1 MRKVSIALLVR
12 IAVVLALL
20 AGLIGVTAAPAG
32 AVTAGFAVTVTPAS
46 AGRTA
51 VYDITFV
58 SAVALANTDTVTIT
72 FPTGTTIPAG
82 GVGTSVLIGTAAF
95 GANPAATTLVGT
107 TGLRTMVITCPAGM
121 DAGVLDGNVSGGVD
135 ANIIDPAWPIN
146 IRFLAA
152 AGIVNPVTPSGA
164 NPAGVNTTHQLTA
177 VTSTDLAGA
186 LSAAY
191 AIAGFGVTVF
201 PNLVGGATSGY
212 TIVHQVGQIGAATYL
227 PGTSTLTF
235 TFPSGIT
242 LPATI
247 SRNTVT
253 LIHSGV
259 GADIGYP
266 PTDPVVDTINRTVQV
281 TIPATRLD
289 GTTAYT
295 APAANETIT
304 TTFSQS
310 AGIVNPK
317 TATSA
322 AGRVTTM
329 TVAGSYNGGTEAAA
343 TSVNLTY
350 IRQLVRSPTS
360 GARGSTTTLTGQG
373 YQASSGI
380 NFTLLGV
387 NVGSTSSDTNGT
399 FTATVAANV
408 PPFAAGA
415 NAITATDGYGG
426 AVAATFT
433 LNPSIVLSS
442 ASGSAGSTVTI
453 TPRDFP
459 ANATFNVN
467 SVTIGGLGGGANA
480 VQTAPVPSTGAAF
493 VYTLPPIVPLG
504 AQTIIVT
511 DSVNTTTTTATF
523 TVTGRPVTLSPNT
536 TSSGASVTLQG
547 SGFTAGSGVYNVPI
561 GSGIPANAITLQAV
575 LWNTG
580 VGTIPGNIP
589 TDANGNF
596 VVSLPVGGTGLAAI
610 ENLTPGVPLTV
621 LVADNSGLQGT
632 TTFTL
637 KQEAITTSPATS
649 GRGTSVVVQGTNF
662 RVNGQATV
670 NYVTAA
676 GAVLGTTTASTDG
689 GGSFTASLTVPLAAG
704 VGATNTITATD
715 TTNANIT
722 ASATHSLPPSA
733 VTANPTTVSA
743 GSTMTVAGTG
753 FPAYSAVAVLTIGGV
768 NALPIP
774 APSTD
779 ASGNF
784 SVSVLVPAVNTGAQP
799 LAVTAGNTTAS
810 AAVTVV
816 TAAQTPST
824 QLAPLITAGNLVRV
838 WGFDAATQGWD
849 LYDPAVPAQSDLT
862 VLTRGQG
869 YWLNVNTATSIVI
882 NGFTYNLVAGWNLIG
897 WQG

>member
-20 AGLIGVTAAPAG
+20 AGLIGVTAVPAG
-32 AVTAGFAVTVTPAS
+32 AVTAGFAVTVTPAQS
-46 AGRTA
+46 GRTA

-58 SAVALANTDTVTIT
+58 SAAALTNGNTVTIT

-82 GVGTSVLIGTAAF
+82 GVGTSVLIGTGAF
-95 GANPAATTLVGT
+95 GANPAATALVGT
-107 TGLRTMVITCPAGM
+107 AATRTMVITAPLGM
-121 DAGVLDGNVSGGVD
+121 DAGLLDANGSGGVD
-135 ANIIDPAWPIN
+135 ADIIDIAWPIN

-164 NPAGVNTTHQLTA
+164 NPAGVVTTHQLTA

-329 TVAGSYNGGTEAAA
+329 TVAGAYNGGTEVAA
-343 TSVNLTY
+343 TSGNLTY

-373 YQASSGI
+373 FQASSGI
-380 NFTLLGV
+380 NFTLGGV
-387 NVGSTSSDTNGT
+387 NVGSTSSDTSGA
-399 FTATVAANV
+399 FTATVTANV

-426 AVAATFT
+426 AVATTFT

-459 ANATFNVN
+459 ANATFNIN
-467 SVTIGGLGGGANA
+467 SVTIGGAAGTNA

-493 VYTLPPIVPLG
+493 VFTLPVVVPLG

-511 DSVNTTTTTATF
+511 DSVNTTTTTASF

-547 SGFTAGSGVYNVPI
+547 TGFTAGSGVYNVPI
-561 GSGIPANAITLQAV
+561 GSGIAANAITLQAV

-580 VGTIPGNIP
+580 IGTIPGNIP

-621 LVADNSGLQGT
+621 LVTDNSGLQGT

-704 VGATNTITATD
+704 VGSTNTITATD

-743 GSTMTVAGTG
+743 GSTITVAGTG

-838 WGFDAATQGWD
+838 WGFDAATQSWD
-849 LYDPAVPAQSDLT
+849 LFDPAVPAQSDLT

-869 YWLNVNTATSIVI
+869 YWLNVRTATSIVI